1 MIEFSKKNIKKYK
14 NIKILIDL
22 SNKVNIIY
30 FTYIINLDIYTEKIN
45 FNIQKIE
52 KLFLNTIKIVILD
65 CLIKNKFKKI

>member
-30 FTYIINLDIYTEKIN
+30 FIYIINLDIYTK
-45 FNIQKIE
+45 KIE